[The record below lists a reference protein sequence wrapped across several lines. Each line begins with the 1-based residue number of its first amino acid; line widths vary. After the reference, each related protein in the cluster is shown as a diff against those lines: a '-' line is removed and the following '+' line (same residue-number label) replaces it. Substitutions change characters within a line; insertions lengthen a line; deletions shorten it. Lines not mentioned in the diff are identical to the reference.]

1 MDRWTNIFLCNL
13 KADEYQDHI
22 IEKERKPISAVSP
35 RNVLYANH
43 ESNKISELGQLLGD
57 YIPGVNI
64 LEGRDDRQL
73 IIKFKHLI
81 INKNWAVLIA

>member
-1 MDRWTNIFLCNL
+1 M
-13 KADEYQDHI
+13 
-22 IEKERKPISAVSP
+22 
-35 RNVLYANH
+35 YANH
-43 ESNKISELGQLLGD
+43 ESYKISELGQLLGD

-81 INKNWAVLIA
+81 INKN